1 MTTLG
6 HPTMHTW
13 EQGQRGIH
21 TNQGRAM
28 QTADINARAVLGKVA
43 NHIREKKAMDS
54 GHGAAHL
61 VVRLSQHGEEKAGD
75 VTCGREGA

>member
-1 MTTLG
+1 MTTFG
-6 HPTMHTW
+6 HTTTHTW

-21 TNQGRAM
+21 ANPGRAM

-43 NHIREKKAMDS
+43 NHIGEMKAMDA

-61 VVRLSQHGEEKAGD
+61 VIRLTQDGEEKAGN
-75 VTCGREGA
+75 VT